1 MAGGSALT
9 LVLAFLAI
17 ACVPLAFALVF
28 CFDEILDRV
37 ACGWAEWRER
47 RRERRTIARLDRAL
61 ATDPVTR
68 DLDLTELDRADR
80 RPLELLAA
88 DLRRL
93 GRHRLAAGG
102 RSVVWHS
109 SVIEA
114 YDDRLRAACRAL
126 GIPEH
131 LAELTGVD
139 REIERVRVEGLLAG
153 AGLGLPAT
161 RADRRP
167 RDRRA

>member
-1 MAGGSALT
+1 MACLPVVF
-9 LVLAFLAI
+9 VLL
-17 ACVPLAFALVF
+17 F
-28 CFDEILDRV
+28 CLDEIADRV
-37 ACGWAEWRER
+37 VCGWSEWRER
-47 RRERRTIARLDRAL
+47 RRERRSIARLDRAFAADAL
-61 ATDPVTR
+61 TR
-68 DLDLTELDRADR
+68 DVDLTELDRPDR

-102 RSVVWHS
+102 RSVVHR

-126 GIPEH
+126 GIVEH

-139 REIERVRVEGLLAG
+139 REIERVRVEGLLAS

>member
-1 MAGGSALT
+1 MAGGSALA
-9 LVLAFLAI
+9 LILAFLAV
-17 ACVPLAFALVF
+17 ACLPLAFALL
-28 CFDEILDRV
+28 CCLDEIVDRV
-37 ACGWAEWRER
+37 ACGWSEWRER
-47 RRERRTIARLDRAL
+47 HRERRTIARLDRAIEADAL
-61 ATDPVTR
+61 TR
-68 DLDLTELDRADR
+68 DVDLTELDRPDR

-88 DLRRL
+88 ELRRL
-93 GRHRLAAGG
+93 GRHRLAASG

>member
-9 LVLAFLAI
+9 LILAI
-17 ACVPLAFALVF
+17 LAVACLPVAFALLF
-28 CFDEILDRV
+28 CLDEIADRV

-61 ATDPVTR
+61 AADPATR
-68 DLDLTELDRADR
+68 DIDLTELDRADR

-93 GRHRLAAGG
+93 GQHRLAAGG

-126 GIPEH
+126 EIPEH

-139 REIERVRVEGLLAG
+139 REIERVRVEGVLAA
-153 AGLGLPAT
+153 AGLTLPT
-161 RADRRP
+161 TPADRRP

>member
-1 MAGGSALT
+1 MAGGRT
-9 LVLAFLAI
+9 LVLVLALLGM
-17 ACVPLAFALVF
+17 ACLPVVFALF
-28 CFDEILDRV
+28 LCFDEIADRV
-37 ACGWAEWRER
+37 ACGWSEWRDR
-47 RRERRTIARLDRAL
+47 RRERRTIARLDRDFA
-61 ATDPVTR
+61 ADASTR
-68 DLDLTELDRADR
+68 DVDLTELDRPDR

-102 RSVVWHS
+102 RSVVWHR

-126 GIPEH
+126 GTVEH

-139 REIERVRVEGLLAG
+139 REIERVRVEGLLAA
-153 AGLGLPAT
+153 AGLGLPT
-161 RADRRP
+161 VDADRRP